1 MMPSSYRCVVVAAI
15 FLAAATATA
24 QTKPGGPAEWEKIL
38 EAAKKEG
45 RVVASIPPNAELRK
59 GMEEAFQKRYGITL
73 ESVPGRGAAV
83 ITRIV
88 SEAKAGIRYFD
99 LHFGGTESTV
109 KGLLP
114 ENILELVEP
123 SLLLPE
129 VRDPKNW
136 WGGHIWVDT
145 AKRLIYS
152 FAAYQTQTLNY
163 NSGLAKPEEIRSFD
177 DYLNPKWQG
186 KIGFSDPRIPGSGA
200 SVWSF
205 ILQVKGEEYLKKLVA
220 QKLFLGR
227 DLRLLAEN
235 LVKGRV
241 SHTIGIGYTEFAP
254 FIKAGFPVKT
264 LPIPKEGLYATA
276 GYGALVIL
284 KNGPHPNAT
293 KVFVNWLLSKEGQD
307 IFTRSMG
314 EATRRL
320 DVDTK
325 WMQEFGILAA
335 KDGLTLEQYYRMENQ
350 SEERIYKVRDPGAEL
365 ARKLLD

>member
-15 FLAAATATA
+15 FLAAATAAA
-24 QTKPGGPAEWEKIL
+24 QTSKSSEWEKIL

-114 ENILELVEP
+114 ENILETVEP

-163 NSGLAKPEEIRSFD
+163 NSDLAKPEEIRSFD